1 MSEVYP
7 WIGFKK
13 REDRERFRHRIF
25 SEQKKRKPSIS
36 NDLSSRVMD
45 SSSRMMTDKE
55 IWDMLDI
62 HVVHYGNGTTFYL
75 LSDVVKFPNKYYWLC
90 FRGNWDLLEELEKI
104 IEKGY
109 KDYIYLVAH

>member
-13 REDRERFRHRIF
+13 REDRERFRNRIF
-25 SEQKKRKPSIS
+25 SEYKKNKPEYIEG
-36 NDLSSRVMD
+36 LKHYK
-45 SSSRMMTDKE
+45 MTDKD
-55 IWDMLDI
+55 IHRLLSI
-62 HVVHYGNGTTFYL
+62 HVVHYGSGETFNII
-75 LSDVVKFPNKYYWLC
+75 SDVVKFPKNYYWLC